1 MLIKTQYQVLKKD
14 IDKAMINVAAS
25 SAYINGPQVAQFE
38 KELAEYVGVKHCIKC
53 GNGTDALTIAMMAW
67 GIGAG
72 DAVFVPD
79 FTFFSTG
86 EVVAARGAVP
96 IFVDVDADS
105 FNMDAASLER
115 AVLKVQEENIYESG
129 HCGNPFI

>member
-1 MLIKTQYQVLKKD
+1 MQFRDLQKQYQVLKKD
-14 IDKAMINVAAS
+14 MDAEIQ
-25 SAYINGPQVAQFE
+25 QVLTQANFISGSQVS
-38 KELAEYVGVKHCIKC
+38 ELEEMLADYVGVKHCVTC
-53 GNGTDALTIAMMAW
+53 ANGTDALSLALMVW
-67 GIGAG
+67 DIGPG

-115 AVLKVQEENIYESG
+115 AVLKV
-129 HCGNPFI
+129 